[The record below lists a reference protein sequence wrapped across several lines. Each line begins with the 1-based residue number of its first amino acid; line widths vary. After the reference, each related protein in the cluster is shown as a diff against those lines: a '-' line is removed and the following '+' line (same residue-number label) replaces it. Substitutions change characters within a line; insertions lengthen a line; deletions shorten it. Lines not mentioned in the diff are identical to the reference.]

1 MQNRKKNISLYIV
14 SDFIFSLVTLI
25 LFFLT
30 YPDQENHSIK
40 LFQIDVTGLETIFKF
55 LFVPLYWIAFYFITG
70 SYSRSLYDKSR
81 LSELTSSLLHSLF
94 GVLILYIIPGFSL
107 IQQAN
112 QFFVFF
118 ILQFILIVSGRTL
131 LLFQTK
137 KTLKRGEVFFKTIIV
152 GNNINAIKIYEAL
165 NRNFKYLGYKTIG
178 FVSVHKED
186 TNNGLSKWMPHLGS
200 TNQIKQ
206 IVDEHEIERV
216 IISIDKKEQE
226 LIEEIVRILT
236 EREIDIKLVP
246 DTIDILAG
254 SVKTSNILGALL
266 MDIQTATMSPEE
278 QHIKRMIDIL
288 AAISGLIILSPI
300 MLYISI
306 RTYLSSPG
314 GAIYKQQRIGYKGN
328 PFFIYKFRSMY
339 LDAEKEGPALSSD
352 EDPRITPWGKTMRK
366 WRLDELP
373 QLWNILKG
381 DMSLVGPRPEREIYI
396 NQLLQVSPFY
406 RYLLKVKPG
415 LTSWGMVQFG
425 YASNIEEMIERM
437 QYDLIY
443 VENASLLLDFK
454 IMMHTLRIILSGKGK

>member
-1 MQNRKKNISLYIV
+1 MQNRKKNISLYVV

-25 LFFLT
+25 LFFLV
-30 YPDQENHSIK
+30 YPEQENHSIK
-40 LFQIDVTGLETIFKF
+40 LFQIDITGLETIFKF
-55 LFVPLYWIAFYFITG
+55 LFVPLYWIAFYFTTG

-94 GVLILYIIPGFSL
+94 GVLILYIIPGFAL

-118 ILQFILIVSGRTL
+118 ILQFFLIASGRTL

-152 GNNINAIKIYEAL
+152 GNNINAIKVYEAL
-165 NRNFKYLGYKTIG
+165 NRNFKYLGFKTIG
-178 FVSVHKED
+178 FVSVHTED
-186 TNNGLSKWMPHLGS
+186 TRNGLSKWMPHLGS

-216 IISIDKKEQE
+216 ILSIDKKEQE

-288 AAISGLIILSPI
+288 AALSGLIILSPI
-300 MLYISI
+300 MIYLSI

-314 GAIYKQQRIGYKGN
+314 GAIYKQQRIGYKGK

>member
-1 MQNRKKNISLYIV
+1 MQNRKRNINLYIV

-25 LFFLT
+25 IF
-30 YPDQENHSIK
+30 
-40 LFQIDVTGLETIFKF
+40 FQIYPEQTTSTVQLFKIDIEGLETILTF
-55 LFVPLYWIAFYFITG
+55 LFIPVYWIAFYFITG

-81 LSELTSSLLHSLF
+81 LSELTASLLHSLF
-94 GVLILYIIPGFSL
+94 GVFLLYIIPGFQL
-107 IQQAN
+107 IHQAN
-112 QFFVFF
+112 QFFLYF
-118 ILQFILIVSGRTL
+118 IVQFILVAGGRTM

-152 GNNINAIKIYEAL
+152 GNNTNAIKVYEAL
-165 NRNFKYLGYKTIG
+165 NRNFKYLGFKTIG
-178 FVSVHKED
+178 FVSVHPEETK
-186 TNNGLSKWMPHLGS
+186 NGLSKWMPHLGS
-200 TNQIKQ
+200 THQIKK
-206 IVDEHEIERV
+206 IVEDQEIERV

-236 EREIDIKLVP
+236 EKDIDIKLVP

-288 AAISGLIILSPI
+288 VALTGLMILSPF
-300 MLYISI
+300 MFYISI
-306 RTYLSSPG
+306 RTLLSSPG
-314 GAIYKQQRIGYKGN
+314 GAIYKQERIGYKGK

-339 LDAEKEGPALSSD
+339 QDAEKEGPALSSD
-352 EDPRITPWGKTMRK
+352 EDKRITPWGKIMRK

-373 QLWNILKG
+373 QLWNIIKG

-425 YASNIEEMIERM
+425 YASNLDEMIERM

>member
-1 MQNRKKNISLYIV
+1 MQNRKRNINLYIV

-25 LFFLT
+25 IFFQVYPEQTNRTVQLFKI
-30 YPDQENHSIK
+30 DIK
-40 LFQIDVTGLETIFKF
+40 GLETILKF
-55 LFVPLYWIAFYFITG
+55 LFIPAYWIGFFFITG

-81 LSELTSSLLHSLF
+81 LSELTASLLHSLF
-94 GVLILYIIPGFSL
+94 GVLLLYVIPGLHL

-112 QFFVFF
+112 QFFVYF
-118 ILQFILIVSGRTL
+118 IVQFILVAGGRTM

-152 GNNINAIKIYEAL
+152 GNNTNAIKVYEAL
-165 NRNFKYLGYKTIG
+165 NRNFKYLGFKTIG
-178 FVSVHKED
+178 FVSVHSEETK
-186 TNNGLSKWMPHLGS
+186 NGLSKWMPHLGS
-200 TNQIKQ
+200 ARQIKS
-206 IVDEHEIERV
+206 IVEDYEVERV

-236 EREIDIKLVP
+236 EKDIDIKLVP

-288 AAISGLIILSPI
+288 VAIFGLIILSPFI
-300 MLYISI
+300 LYITI
-306 RTYLSSPG
+306 KTLLSSPG
-314 GAIYKQQRIGYKGN
+314 GAIYKQERIGYKGK

-339 LDAEKEGPALSSD
+339 QDAEKEGPALSSD
-352 EDPRITPWGKTMRK
+352 EDPRITSWGKIMRK

-373 QLWNILKG
+373 QLWNIIKG

-396 NQLLQVSPFY
+396 NQLLQVSPYY

-425 YASNIEEMIERM
+425 YASNLDEMIERM